1 MARIG
6 DKHMASKFG
15 VCKFSNVY
23 GTSGN
28 NVTAGQKDYAARMM
42 QIEKQREEYYK
53 SLGTPPGVPTMKGAT
68 ADPDNA
74 GYGYNTIIGELG
86 DHSVPEG
93 WVQRLKFNGKEFD
106 QEMGLY
112 YYGARYMNPVTSLW
126 YGLDALAEKYATIG
140 GYVYCVSNP
149 IKLIDTDGKKVYML
163 FYTTGNKR
171 GDNMFYAA
179 TLTRRNNILRSE
191 GYNPKKDIV
200 ILSSIKDLSNV
211 SSIVRNN
218 VKRYSEKYGKT
229 AEFSIWSHA
238 GSDGPTGTA
247 RTSSYPLDSKQMSI
261 EGWSKINF
269 NWDSNASAYFFGCR
283 TGVGDG
289 DTPSFTTKI
298 SGKHNF
304 NSVDVYG
311 QTSYAYP
318 SQYVNYRENSD
329 WGDDS
334 FWKKKG
340 DKIIFSPTYMVGGV
354 AKHDIFNFDSPTTV
368 YPMRLSK
375 NGKGK
380 VLDNQFQPG
389 KKHK

>member
-1 MARIG
+1 MKQQDSFGTLCSRLG
-6 DKHMASKFG
+6 VKFLCPYCQSESI
-15 VCKFSNVY
+15 VK
-23 GTSGN
+23 SGKN
-28 NVTAGQKDYAARMM
+28 CNG
-42 QIEKQREEYYK
+42 KQRYQCKYCHKRFITDYTYK
-53 SLGTPPGVPTMKGAT
+53 A
-68 ADPDNA
+68 
-74 GYGYNTIIGELG
+74 Y
-86 DHSVPEG
+86 
-93 WVQRLKFNGKEFD
+93 R
-106 QEMGLY
+106 
-112 YYGARYMNPVTSLW
+112 
-126 YGLDALAEKYATIG
+126 
-140 GYVYCVSNP
+140 
-149 IKLIDTDGKKVYML
+149 
-163 FYTTGNKR
+163 
-171 GDNMFYAA
+171 
-179 TLTRRNNILRSE
+179 
-191 GYNPKKDIV
+191 
-200 ILSSIKDLSNV
+200 
-211 SSIVRNN
+211 
-218 VKRYSEKYGKT
+218 EKYGKT

-238 GSDGPTGTA
+238 GLDGPTGTA

-304 NSVDVYG
+304 NGVDVYG

-354 AKHDIFNFDSPTTV
+354 AKHDIFNFDSSTTV

-375 NGKGK
+375 NGK